1 MKKERSRMAYSIFI
15 IIVISLG
22 IASRYF
28 SVYLAR
34 WIAKYAGDVLWGL
47 MVFLWVGFSL
57 KDRSTR
63 FVGRIALIFSFFIEI
78 TQLYHAPWID
88 SIRKTFIGG
97 LVLGFGFLWS
107 DLICYT
113 VGIGIGV
120 LVEKIFYMDTKKV

>member
-1 MKKERSRMAYSIFI
+1 MAYSIFI